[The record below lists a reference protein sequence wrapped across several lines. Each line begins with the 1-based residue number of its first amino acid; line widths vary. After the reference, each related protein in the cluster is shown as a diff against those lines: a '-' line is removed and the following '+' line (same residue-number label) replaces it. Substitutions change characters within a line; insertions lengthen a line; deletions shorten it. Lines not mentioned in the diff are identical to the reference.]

1 MKLVMMLIVLV
12 PALLQATILTV
23 SLDGTQ
29 QYTSIQTAIN
39 ASANNDTITVY
50 PGTYYENVIINQR
63 NLTLASLEMTTG
75 DSTYIAQTIIN
86 GNQSGSCIR
95 ITQCDSVTVR
105 GFYLTNGNGY
115 AYYNSNLN
123 TTRAGGGIYSRY
135 SNLRLINNRIINNYN
150 VHNGA
155 GIYLASST
163 AFLSG
168 TVLAYNHGAFTG
180 GITYSGYPED
190 HPTKLTFDPINRSS
204 IYLNTGTLGNDI
216 QLANAADTVHIYL
229 DRFSISPEDCE
240 IIEFICNT
248 YSNELIPYTLYYN
261 IPVIVSSYA
270 DLYVSPNGNDSNSGL
285 TSDSPLKTI
294 SWALL
299 KIKADSLHQQTIHLA
314 DGVYS
319 NSLNGQIFPL
329 NPRSYVS
336 IVGES
341 ETGTILDGDNT
352 YLAIRGFHSEQ
363 KVKICNITF
372 QNFTMPY
379 ASGGVVI
386 QCISQRWN
394 LDNSL
399 RPLVYSMDN
408 ISIRHCH
415 PSNPDFNLRLIEF
428 VYPQSLSLKNIDID
442 NCSGALAISLTG
454 KNIIGEDIRIR
465 NYHYVSA
472 NNVGVAFYVSH
483 NNVTYCNGPNVFSNL
498 EITNCQ
504 NYGTDWGN
512 APIVAISGAYGFTS
526 EDTFINA
533 TIADNNCSPV
543 FGSGVML
550 SAYAKVNFVN
560 SIISNNYP
568 YNIRLYHSGYS
579 EPVTLRLMNTLM
591 NQTPAGL
598 GNIRDDN
605 PNHNVIEYLGVN
617 LDTIPGF
624 TNNPGN
630 PYYLTQTSPCIDIG
644 TTDFSP
650 FVLPLDFTYPLS
662 DLAGNP
668 RIYGNQADLG
678 AYEWCGLNNDDDI
691 SVNDKP
697 YIHIYPNPCNSQAA
711 ISFKLKYDTDVHV
724 SIYNVKGQMVKDFG
738 KTGYKSGNNSLIW
751 NGTDYTNKEIT
762 GGIYFIKLESGKN
775 ILTHKMVVIR

>member
-75 DSTYIAQTIIN
+75 DSTYIAQTVIN

-95 ITQCDSVTVR
+95 ISYCDSVTVR
-105 GFYLTNGNGY
+105 GLYLSNGNGSLLY
-115 AYYNSNLN
+115 SSGNN
-123 TTRAGGGIYSRY
+123 TTRVGGGIYSNY
-135 SNLRLINNRIINNYN
+135 SKVKLINNRIINNNN
-150 VHNGA
+150 VHRGA
-155 GIYLASST
+155 GCYLSSSYT
-163 AFLSG
+163 YLSG
-168 TVLAYNHGAFTG
+168 TTIAYNHGLNTG
-180 GITYSGYPED
+180 GVSYIKYMGDQPA
-190 HPTKLTFDPINRSS
+190 KLTFDPVNRCS

-216 QLANAADTVHIYL
+216 QLTNAADTVHIYL
-229 DRFSISPEDCE
+229 DKFSISPADCE
-240 IIEFICNT
+240 IGEFIYNT
-248 YSNELIPYTLYYN
+248 YSNQLIPYILDYN
-261 IPVIVSSYA
+261 TPVIVSPFA
-270 DLYVSPNGNDSNSGL
+270 DLYVSPDGNDNNSGL
-285 TSDSPLKTI
+285 TPDAPLKTI
-294 SWALL
+294 TWALL

-319 NSLNGQIFPL
+319 NSLNGQLFPL
-329 NPRSYVS
+329 NPKSYVS
-336 IVGES
+336 IIGES
-341 ETGTILDGDNT
+341 EAGTILDGDNE
-352 YLAIRGFHSEQ
+352 YLAIRGYNSEQ
-363 KVKICNITF
+363 KVNICNITF
-372 QNFTMPY
+372 QHFTMPHAQGY
-379 ASGGVVI
+379 SI
-386 QCISQRWN
+386 IESISKHWN
-394 LDNSL
+394 YDNSL
-399 RPLVYSMDN
+399 RPIDFSLHN
-408 ISIRHCH
+408 ITIKDCH
-415 PSNPDFNLRLIEF
+415 PANPDMALNLVNF
-428 VYPQSLSLKNIDID
+428 VYPQSLILKNIKIED
-442 NCSGALAISLTG
+442 CSGEVALSLTG
-454 KNIIGEDIRIR
+454 KNIIGENIRIR
-465 NYHYVSA
+465 NFHHVSE
-472 NNVGVAFYVSH
+472 NNSGAALYVSH
-483 NNVTYCNGPNVFSNL
+483 NNVTYCNGSNVFTNL

-504 NYGTDWGN
+504 NYGTDWGVSSVVN
-512 APIVAISGAYGFTS
+512 VSGAYGFTS

-533 TIADNNCSPV
+533 TIADNDCSPI
-543 FGSGVML
+543 FGSGVRL
-550 SAYAKVNFVN
+550 SSYAKVNFVN

-568 YNIRLYHSGYS
+568 YNIRLYHSGQT

-605 PNHNVIEYLGVN
+605 PTNNTIEYLGVN

-697 YIHIYPNPCNSQAA
+697 YIHIYPNPFNFETNICFFLSQK
-711 ISFKLKYDTDVHV
+711 SDVKIE
-724 SIYNVKGQMVKDFG
+724 IYNIKGQMI
-738 KTGYKSGNNSLIW
+738 KTLMNGNKTAGNHTLIW
-751 NGTDYTNKEIT
+751 DGKDDYGKPLSS
-762 GGIYFIKLESGKN
+762 GIYFCRFSSNRLIQTSKIVLLK
-775 ILTHKMVVIR
+775 